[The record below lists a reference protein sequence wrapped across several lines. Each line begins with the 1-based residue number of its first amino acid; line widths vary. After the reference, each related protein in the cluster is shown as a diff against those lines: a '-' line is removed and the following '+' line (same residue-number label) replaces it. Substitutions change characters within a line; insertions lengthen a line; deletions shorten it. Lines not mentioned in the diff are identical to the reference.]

1 MWVECPNSDQ
11 KFSFIE
17 KYLMKGNTM
26 IKNYRKAGSFRVRS
40 KSIVIVTALAVGS
53 LLGLNSAAE
62 AASGTVSYGVL
73 SCFTGPLAS
82 LGQGIY
88 QGAQIAQA
96 QVNAAGGVLGKKLL
110 IPQGDTGCD
119 PVEGKTALLH
129 LISGGGIAGIIGPTT
144 QEINAVEPVLHS
156 NKIID
161 EFQGGDTSRD
171 TQTDPYLFRSSP
183 SDSQLGVAMAT
194 YAHIKGY
201 KKADLLFYSD
211 AAAQTI
217 VKPVSDTYKKLGGI
231 VIHSYTIQAGLS
243 SYTNT
248 VSQII
253 ADKPQ
258 VIFTQTD
265 APTVGVLS
273 TEFKQLGSKT
283 PWIGTDVTASAD
295 YLKAFGL
302 VQAHALFTSVY
313 GSSVNSAANNIF
325 MAGFNKLSPAAVK
338 AGVLSGANYAYDSVI
353 SLALADSYA
362 KSTDGT
368 KAAKAMSKVTN
379 PPGTPCFAYAP
390 CLALIKAGKKI
401 NYEGASGSIDYNK
414 FNNAFGPYAAYVANG
429 KTGNEVQG
437 TTLSGKVLFD
447 VTNCTTTAKCL
458 SSLKAD
464 GL

>member
-1 MWVECPNSDQ
+1 MIGIGRQ
-11 KFSFIE
+11 K
-17 KYLMKGNTM
+17 
-26 IKNYRKAGSFRVRS
+26 RPVRALTGA
-40 KSIVIVTALAVGS
+40 IAFVTALAGGA
-53 LLGLNSAAE
+53 LLGSSSASGAT
-62 AASGTVSYGVL
+62 SGTVSYGVL

-88 QGAQIAQA
+88 QGAQIAQV

-119 PVEGKTALLH
+119 PVEGKTALLK

-144 QEINAVEPVLHS
+144 QEINAVEPVLKS

-161 EFQGGDTSRD
+161 EFQGGDTGRD

-248 VSQII
+248 VSQVI

-265 APTVGVLS
+265 
-273 TEFKQLGSKT
+273 K
-283 PWIGTDVTASAD
+283 
-295 YLKAFGL
+295 
-302 VQAHALFTSVY
+302 LFTSVY
-313 GSSVNSAANNIF
+313 GSSVTGAANDAF
-325 MAGFNKLSPAAVK
+325 MAGFNKLAPAVVK

-353 SLALADSYA
+353 TLALADTFA
-362 KSTDGT
+362 KTTGGT
-368 KAAKAMSKVTN
+368 KAAKAMAMVTN
-379 PPGTPCFAYAP
+379 PPGTPCYTYGS
-390 CLALIKAGKKI
+390 CVALLKAGKKI

-414 FNNAFGPYAAYVANG
+414 YNNAFGPYAAFVADA

-437 TTLSGKVLFD
+437 TTMSGKVLFD

-458 SSLKAD
+458 AALKAN
-464 GL
+464 GLK

>member
-1 MWVECPNSDQ
+1 MIGIGRQ
-11 KFSFIE
+11 K
-17 KYLMKGNTM
+17 
-26 IKNYRKAGSFRVRS
+26 RPVRALTGA
-40 KSIVIVTALAVGS
+40 IAFVTALAGGA
-53 LLGLNSAAE
+53 LLGSSSASGAT
-62 AASGTVSYGVL
+62 SGTVSYGVL

-88 QGAQIAQA
+88 QGAQIAQV

-119 PVEGKTALLH
+119 PVEGKTALLK

-144 QEINAVEPVLHS
+144 QEINAVEPVLKS

-161 EFQGGDTSRD
+161 EFQGGDTGRD

-231 VIHSYTIQAGLS
+231 VIHTYTIQAGLS

-248 VSQII
+248 VSQVI

-265 APTVGVLS
+265 APTVAVLS

-283 PWIGTDVTASAD
+283 PWIGTDVTASGD

-302 VQAHALFTSVY
+302 TQAHKLFTSVY
-313 GSSVNSAANNIF
+313 GSSVTGAANDAF
-325 MAGFNKLSPAAVK
+325 MAGFNKLAPAVVK

-353 SLALADSYA
+353 TLALADTFA
-362 KSTDGT
+362 KTTGGA
-368 KAAKAMSKVTN
+368 KAAKAMAMVTN
-379 PPGTPCFAYAP
+379 PPGTQCYTYGS
-390 CLALIKAGKKI
+390 CVALLKAGKKI

-414 FNNAFGPYAAYVANG
+414 YNNAFGPYAAFVADA

-437 TTLSGKVLFD
+437 TTMSGKVLFD

-458 SSLKAD
+458 AALKAN
-464 GL
+464 GLK